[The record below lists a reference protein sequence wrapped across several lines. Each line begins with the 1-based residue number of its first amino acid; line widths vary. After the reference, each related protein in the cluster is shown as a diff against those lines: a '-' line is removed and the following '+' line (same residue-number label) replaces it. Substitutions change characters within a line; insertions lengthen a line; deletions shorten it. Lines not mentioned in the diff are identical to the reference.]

1 MKTERIIKTALRGL
15 SKNKMRTFFMMI
27 GIVIGIMAI
36 TMVISVGLG
45 AKERV
50 TERVKKFGFESIMVF
65 SGGGTQLMGNESAA
79 PTTTLKL
86 SDAEALVSQVS
97 NIIDVAPFSR
107 MPAGTTVKYQ
117 ELSSNP
123 SVQGVTSSY
132 TSVWDIDVSEGRF
145 ISSEDDSRM
154 ARVCVIA
161 PTVQKELFPTGS
173 GQVGDINPIGEQIR
187 IGNVPFEVIGILQ
200 ARGTSPGGG
209 DMDNRILIPL
219 QTLMRRTAN
228 IDYLAG
234 IKVKLKSIDDI
245 NNTSANIKSI
255 LRERHSLAEGEPD
268 DFRIITPTEVTQ
280 FAEKVSGTFNLF
292 LVLVAGIS
300 LIAGGFVITNIML
313 ISVSERKNEI
323 GLRKAVGARKKDIQK
338 QFLIETITVTF
349 FGGVIGI
356 VLGFIGAKIIS
367 IITDMPASYSWEG
380 ILTGILFSSLVGLI
394 AGMQP
399 AKRAS
404 SLDPIEALRT

>member
-1 MKTERIIKTALRGL
+1 MKTGRIIKTAFRGL

-27 GIVIGIMAI
+27 GIVIGIMAV

-45 AKERV
+45 AEERV
-50 TERVKKFGFESIMVF
+50 MERVKKFGLESVMVF
-65 SGGGTQLMGNESAA
+65 SGGGTQLMGSESGGL
-79 PTTTLKL
+79 TTTLKL
-86 SDAEALVSQVS
+86 SDAEALVLQVS
-97 NIIDVAPFSR
+97 NINDVAPFSR
-107 MPAGTTVKYQ
+107 MPNATVKYQ

-123 SVQGVTSSY
+123 SIQGVTASY

-145 ISSEDDSRM
+145 ISFEDDARM
-154 ARVCVIA
+154 TRVCVIA
-161 PTVQKELFPTGS
+161 PTVQKELFGEM
-173 GQVGDINPIGEQIR
+173 DPIGEQIR
-187 IGNVPFEVIGILQ
+187 IGNVPFEIIGILQ
-200 ARGTSPGGG
+200 PRGTSPGGG
-209 DMDNRILIPL
+209 DMDNRVFIPL

-234 IKVKLKSIDDI
+234 IKVQLKSIKDI
-245 NNTSANIKSI
+245 DNTSANIKSI
-255 LRERHSLAEGEPD
+255 LRERHKLTKGEPD
-268 DFRIITPTEVTQ
+268 DFRVITPTEVTQ

-323 GLRKAVGARKKDIQK
+323 GLHKAVGGRKKDIQM
-338 QFLIETITVTF
+338 QFLLETITITF
-349 FGGVIGI
+349 VGGVIGI

-367 IITDMPASYSWEG
+367 LITEIPASYSWEG
-380 ILTGILFSSLVGLI
+380 ILTGIIFSSLVGLI

-404 SLDPIEALRT
+404 SLDPIEALRS

>member
-45 AKERV
+45 AEDRV
-50 TERVKKFGFESIMVF
+50 MERVKKFGFESIMVF
-65 SGGGTQLMGNESAA
+65 SGGGTQLMGNESAS

-86 SDAEALVSQVS
+86 ADAEALVTQVS
-97 NIIDVAPFSR
+97 NIIDVSPFSR
-107 MPAGTTVKYQ
+107 MPGTTVRYQ

-145 ISSEDDSRM
+145 ISYEDDSRS

-161 PTVQKELFPTGS
+161 PTVQKELFGEM
-173 GQVGDINPIGEQIR
+173 NPIGEQIR
-187 IGNVPFEVIGILQ
+187 IGNVSFEVIGILQ
-200 ARGTSPGGG
+200 PRGTSPSGG

-219 QTLMRRTAN
+219 QTLMRRTTN
-228 IDYLAG
+228 IDYLSG
-234 IKVKLKSIDDI
+234 IKISLKSYDGID
-245 NNTSANIKSI
+245 NTSANIKSI
-255 LRERHSLAEGEPD
+255 LRERHNLAEGEPD

-323 GLRKAVGARKKDIQK
+323 GLRKAVGARKKDIQN

-349 FGGVIGI
+349 IGGVVGI
-356 VLGFIGAKIIS
+356 ILGFIGAKIIS
-367 IITDMPASYSWEG
+367 IITEMPASYSWEG
-380 ILTGILFSSLVGLI
+380 ILSGIIFSSLVGLI

-404 SLDPIEALRT
+404 SLEPIEALRS

>member
-1 MKTERIIKTALRGL
+1 MKTERIIKTAFRGL
-15 SKNKMRTFFMMI
+15 SKNKMRTFFMMV

-45 AKERV
+45 AEERV
-50 TERVKKFGFESIMVF
+50 MERVKKFGFESIMVF
-65 SGGGTQLMGNESAA
+65 SGGGTQLMGNESEA

-97 NIIDVAPFSR
+97 NIIDLSPFSR
-107 MPAGTTVKYQ
+107 MPGTVVKYQ

-123 SVQGVTSSY
+123 SVQGITPSY
-132 TSVWDIDVSEGRF
+132 ISVWDIDVSEGRF
-145 ISSEDDSRM
+145 ISYEDDSRS

-161 PTVQKELFPTGS
+161 PTVQKELFGE
-173 GQVGDINPIGEQIR
+173 INPIGEQIR
-187 IGNVPFEVIGILQ
+187 IGDVPFEVIGILQ
-200 ARGTSPGGG
+200 PRGTSPGGG
-209 DMDNRILIPL
+209 DMDNRIMIPL

-228 IDYLAG
+228 IDYLSG
-234 IKVKLKSIDDI
+234 IKVELESIENISNTSID
-245 NNTSANIKSI
+245 IKSI
-255 LRERHSLAEGEPD
+255 LRERHKLAEGEPD

-323 GLRKAVGARKKDIQK
+323 GLRKAVGARSKDIQK

-349 FGGVIGI
+349 IGGILGI

-367 IITDMPASYSWEG
+367 LITDMPASYSWEG
-380 ILTGILFSSLVGLI
+380 ILTGIIFSSLVGLI

-404 SLDPIEALRT
+404 SLDPIEALRS

>member
-45 AKERV
+45 AEDRV
-50 TERVKKFGFESIMVF
+50 MERVKKFGFESIMVF
-65 SGGGTQLMGNESAA
+65 SGGGTQLMGNESAS

-86 SDAEALVSQVS
+86 ADAEALVTQVS
-97 NIIDVAPFSR
+97 NIIDVSPFSR
-107 MPAGTTVKYQ
+107 MPGTTVRYQ

-145 ISSEDDSRM
+145 ISYEDDSRS

-161 PTVQKELFPTGS
+161 PTVQKELFGEM
-173 GQVGDINPIGEQIR
+173 NPIGEQIR
-187 IGNVPFEVIGILQ
+187 IGNVSFEVIGILQ
-200 ARGTSPGGG
+200 PRGTSPSGG

-219 QTLMRRTAN
+219 QTLMRRTTN
-228 IDYLAG
+228 IDYLSG
-234 IKVKLKSIDDI
+234 IKISLKSYDGID
-245 NNTSANIKSI
+245 NTSANIKSI
-255 LRERHSLAEGEPD
+255 LRERHNLAEGEPD

-323 GLRKAVGARKKDIQK
+323 GLRKAVGARKKDIQN

-349 FGGVIGI
+349 IGGVVGI
-356 VLGFIGAKIIS
+356 ILGFIGAKIIS
-367 IITDMPASYSWEG
+367 IITEMPASYSWEG
-380 ILTGILFSSLVGLI
+380 ILAGIIFSSLVGLI

-404 SLDPIEALRT
+404 SLEPIEALRS

>member
-45 AKERV
+45 AEDRV
-50 TERVKKFGFESIMVF
+50 MERVKKFGFESIMVF
-65 SGGGTQLMGNESAA
+65 SGGGTQLMGNESAS

-86 SDAEALVSQVS
+86 ADAEALVTQVS
-97 NIIDVAPFSR
+97 NIIDVSPFSR
-107 MPAGTTVKYQ
+107 MPGTTVRYQ

-145 ISSEDDSRM
+145 ISYEDDSRS

-161 PTVQKELFPTGS
+161 PTVQKELFGEM
-173 GQVGDINPIGEQIR
+173 NPIGEQIR
-187 IGNVPFEVIGILQ
+187 IGNVSFEVIGILQ
-200 ARGTSPGGG
+200 PRGTSPSGG

-228 IDYLAG
+228 IDYLSG
-234 IKVKLKSIDDI
+234 IKISLKSYDGID
-245 NNTSANIKSI
+245 NTSANIKSI
-255 LRERHSLAEGEPD
+255 LRERHNLAEGEPD

-323 GLRKAVGARKKDIQK
+323 GLRKAVGARKKDIQN

-349 FGGVIGI
+349 IGGVVGI
-356 VLGFIGAKIIS
+356 ILGFIGAKIIS
-367 IITDMPASYSWEG
+367 IITEMPASYSWEG
-380 ILTGILFSSLVGLI
+380 ILAGIIFSSLVGLI

-404 SLDPIEALRT
+404 SLEPIEALRS

>member
-1 MKTERIIKTALRGL
+1 MKTERIIKTAIRGL

-45 AKERV
+45 AEERV
-50 TERVKKFGFESIMVF
+50 MERVKKFGFESIMVF
-65 SGGGTQLMGNESAA
+65 SGGGTQLMGNESAS

-86 SDAEALVSQVS
+86 ADAEALVTQVS
-97 NIIDVAPFSR
+97 NIIDVSPFSR
-107 MPAGTTVKYQ
+107 MSGTTVIYQ

-132 TSVWDIDVSEGRF
+132 TSVWDIDVIEGRF
-145 ISSEDDSRM
+145 ISYEDDSRS

-173 GQVGDINPIGEQIR
+173 GQVREMNPIGEQIR
-187 IGNVPFEVIGILQ
+187 IGNVSFEVIGILQ
-200 ARGTSPGGG
+200 PRGTSPSGG

-228 IDYLAG
+228 IDYLSG
-234 IKVKLKSIDDI
+234 IKISLKSNDEID
-245 NNTSANIKSI
+245 NTSANIKSI

-349 FGGVIGI
+349 IGGVVGI
-356 VLGFIGAKIIS
+356 ILGFIGAKIIS
-367 IITDMPASYSWEG
+367 IITEMPASYSWEG
-380 ILTGILFSSLVGLI
+380 ILAGIIFSSLVGLI

-404 SLDPIEALRT
+404 SLEPIEALRS

>member
-15 SKNKMRTFFMMI
+15 NKNKMRSFFMMI
-27 GIVIGIMAI
+27 GVVIGIMAI

-45 AKERV
+45 AEERV
-50 TERVKKFGFESIMVF
+50 MERVKKFGFESIMVF
-65 SGGGTQLMGNESAA
+65 SGGGTQLMGSESGA
-79 PTTTLKL
+79 PTTTLTL
-86 SDAEALVSQVS
+86 SDAEIIVSH
-97 NIIDVAPFSR
+97 IPDVVEISPFSR
-107 MPAGTTVKYQ
+107 MPDATVKYQ
-117 ELSSNP
+117 EISSNP

-132 TSVWDIDVSEGRF
+132 TSVWNIDVSKGRF
-145 ISSEDDSRM
+145 ISSEDDARM

-173 GQVGDINPIGEQIR
+173 GQVGEMNPIGEQIR

-200 ARGTSPGGG
+200 PRGTSPGGG

-228 IDYLAG
+228 IDYLSG
-234 IKVKLKSIDDI
+234 IKINVESIDENI
-245 NNTSANIKSI
+245 VSEIKST
-255 LRERHSLAEGEPD
+255 LRERHRLAEGEPD
-268 DFRIITPTEVTQ
+268 DFRIVTPTEVTQ
-280 FAEKVSGTFNLF
+280 FAEKVAGTFNLF

-323 GLRKAVGARKKDIQK
+323 GLRKAVGARRKDIQK
-338 QFLIETITVTF
+338 QFLIETITVTII
-349 FGGVIGI
+349 GGAIGI
-356 VLGFIGAKIIS
+356 VLGFAGAKILS
-367 IITDMPASYSWEG
+367 IISDIPASYSWEG
-380 ILTGILFSSLVGLI
+380 ILTGIVFSSLVGLI

-404 SLDPIEALRT
+404 SLDPIEALRS

>member
-1 MKTERIIKTALRGL
+1 MKTERIVKTALRGL

-45 AKERV
+45 AEERV
-50 TERVKKFGFESIMVF
+50 MERVKKFGFESIMVF

-86 SDAEALVSQVS
+86 ADAEVLVSQVS

-145 ISSEDDSRM
+145 ISYEDDSRM

-161 PTVQKELFPTGS
+161 PTVQKELFGEM
-173 GQVGDINPIGEQIR
+173 NPIGEQIR

-200 ARGTSPGGG
+200 PRGTSPGGG
-209 DMDNRILIPL
+209 DMDNRIMIPL

-228 IDYLAG
+228 VDYLSG
-234 IKVKLKSIDDI
+234 IKVQLKSVKDID
-245 NNTSANIKSI
+245 NTTEIIKSI
-255 LRERHSLAEGEPD
+255 LRERHKLAEGEPD

-323 GLRKAVGARKKDIQK
+323 GLRKAVGARKKDVQK

-349 FGGVIGI
+349 IGGVLGI

-367 IITDMPASYSWEG
+367 IITEIPASYSWEG
-380 ILTGILFSSLVGLI
+380 ILTGIIFSSLVGLI

-404 SLDPIEALRT
+404 ALDPIEALRS

>member
-15 SKNKMRTFFMMI
+15 SKNKMRTFFMMV

-45 AKERV
+45 AEERV
-50 TERVKKFGFESIMVF
+50 TERVKKFGFESVMVF
-65 SGGGTQLMGNESAA
+65 SGGGTQMMRNESGA

-86 SDAEALVSQVS
+86 ADAEVLVSQVS
-97 NIIDVAPFSR
+97 NIIDVSPFSR
-107 MPAGTTVKYQ
+107 MPGTTVKYQ

-161 PTVQKELFPTGS
+161 PTVKKELFPTGS
-173 GQVGDINPIGEQIR
+173 GQVGDVNPIGEQIR

-200 ARGTSPGGG
+200 PRGTSPGGG

-228 IDYLAG
+228 IDYLSG
-234 IKVKLKSIDDI
+234 IKIKLKSNDEIP
-245 NNTSANIKSI
+245 NTSVDIKSI
-255 LRERHSLAEGEPD
+255 LREQHKLAENEPD

-323 GLRKAVGARKKDIQK
+323 GLRKAVGARKKDIQR

-349 FGGVIGI
+349 IGGVSGI
-356 VLGFIGAKIIS
+356 VLGFIGAKIVS
-367 IITDMPASYSWEG
+367 IITAMPASYSWEG
-380 ILTGILFSSLVGLI
+380 ILTGIIFSSLVGLI

-404 SLDPIEALRT
+404 VLDPIEALRS

>member
-45 AKERV
+45 AEDRV
-50 TERVKKFGFESIMVF
+50 MERVKKFGFESIMVF

-86 SDAEALVSQVS
+86 ADAEALVTQVS
-97 NIIDVAPFSR
+97 NIIDVSPFSR
-107 MPAGTTVKYQ
+107 MPGTTVRYQ

-145 ISSEDDSRM
+145 ISYEDDSRS

-161 PTVQKELFPTGS
+161 PTVQKELFGEM
-173 GQVGDINPIGEQIR
+173 NPIGEQIR
-187 IGNVPFEVIGILQ
+187 IGNVSFEVIGILQ
-200 ARGTSPGGG
+200 PRGTSPSGG

-228 IDYLAG
+228 IDYLSG
-234 IKVKLKSIDDI
+234 IKISLKLNDEID
-245 NNTSANIKSI
+245 NTPANIKSI
-255 LRERHSLAEGEPD
+255 LRERHNLAEGEPD

-323 GLRKAVGARKKDIQK
+323 GLRKAVGARKKDIQN

-349 FGGVIGI
+349 IGGVVGI
-356 VLGFIGAKIIS
+356 ILGFIGAKIIS
-367 IITDMPASYSWEG
+367 IITEMPASYSWEG
-380 ILTGILFSSLVGLI
+380 ILAGIIFSSLVGLI

-404 SLDPIEALRT
+404 SLEPIEALRS

>member
-45 AKERV
+45 AEERIM
-50 TERVKKFGFESIMVF
+50 ERVKKFGFESIMVF

-86 SDAEALVSQVS
+86 ADAEVLVSQVS

-145 ISSEDDSRM
+145 ISYEDDSRM

-161 PTVQKELFPTGS
+161 PTVQKELFGEM
-173 GQVGDINPIGEQIR
+173 NPIGEQIR

-200 ARGTSPGGG
+200 PRGTSPGGG
-209 DMDNRILIPL
+209 DMDNRIMIPL

-245 NNTSANIKSI
+245 ENTSASIKSI
-255 LRERHSLAEGEPD
+255 LRERHKLAEGEPD

-323 GLRKAVGARKKDIQK
+323 GLRKAVGARKKDVQK

-349 FGGVIGI
+349 IGGVLGI

-367 IITDMPASYSWEG
+367 IITEIPASYSWEG
-380 ILTGILFSSLVGLI
+380 ILTGIIFSSLVGLI

-404 SLDPIEALRT
+404 ALDPIEALRS

>member
-45 AKERV
+45 AEERV
-50 TERVKKFGFESIMVF
+50 MERVKKFGFESIMVF

-86 SDAEALVSQVS
+86 ADAEVLVSQVS

-107 MPAGTTVKYQ
+107 MPGATVNYQ
-117 ELSSNP
+117 GLSSNP

-145 ISSEDDSRM
+145 ISYEDDSRS

-161 PTVQKELFPTGS
+161 PTVQKELFGEM
-173 GQVGDINPIGEQIR
+173 NPIGEQIR
-187 IGNVPFEVIGILQ
+187 IGNVSFEVIGILQ
-200 ARGTSPGGG
+200 SRGTSPGGG

-228 IDYLAG
+228 IDYLSG
-234 IKVKLKSIDDI
+234 IKLSLKSNDEID
-245 NNTSANIKSI
+245 NTSANIKSI
-255 LRERHSLAEGEPD
+255 LREQHSLAEGEPD

-280 FAEKVSGTFNLF
+280 FAEKVTGTFNLF

-349 FGGVIGI
+349 IGGVVGI
-356 VLGFIGAKIIS
+356 ILGFIGVKIIS

-380 ILTGILFSSLVGLI
+380 ILAGIIFSSLVGLI

-404 SLDPIEALRT
+404 SLEPIEALRS